1 MKTIICTFVGC
12 LHFSHQNWSF
22 AHLSVSCFHKCGCLH
37 IWGCS
42 VCANVVVC
50 TFEVFFGT
58 FHGSTGVS
66 LIPRSKTISKRQRWE
81 AQKGEGPPF
90 HRKLSYMYDSNSA
103 RMATS
108 SIIANQEAEFQLL
121 SWKLPFYK
129 SCYHNKFLWNGVHT
143 ILSVGISFVY
153 RLELLK
159 VMLSFFEFVI
169 NKKRMSLLIN
179 LRKKI

>member
-12 LHFSHQNWSF
+12 LHFSHQTWSF
-22 AHLSVSCFHKCGCLH
+22 AHLTVSCLHKCGCMH

-50 TFEVFFGT
+50 TFEVFFL
-58 FHGSTGVS
+58 HISRLHRGV
-66 LIPRSKTISKRQRWE
+66 INPTIQDDFKAAKVRSS
-81 AQKGEGPPF
+81 EGRRAPF
-90 HRKLSYMYDSNSA
+90 HRKLSYDSNSA

-108 SIIANQEAEFQLL
+108 GIIANQEAEFQLL

-169 NKKRMSLLIN
+169 NKKRMSLLMN